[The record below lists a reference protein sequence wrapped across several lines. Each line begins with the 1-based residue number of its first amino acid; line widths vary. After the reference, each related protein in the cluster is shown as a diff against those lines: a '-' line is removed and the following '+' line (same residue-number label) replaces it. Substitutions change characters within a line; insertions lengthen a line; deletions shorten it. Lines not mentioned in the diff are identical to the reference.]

1 MAYRARNIMIAVALA
16 AVAALL
22 TSFYVTSYKRH
33 VQRGEDHV
41 TVLVA
46 KKDITEGMTGAEA
59 SGALSP
65 LEVPRR
71 SVVPG
76 AISSSDQLNGLVA
89 TQPTLEGEQVTTRR
103 FSPVSEKGVRGDLKG
118 NLRAV
123 QVQGDLNQTLA
134 GTLKDGDHVD
144 LLATFKYHK
153 AGLSSGDTFYASRV
167 VLRDLKVLKAP
178 DGPPVG
184 TKLTSGLNND
194 YSVMLAVTD
203 QQAQKLLFTMTQTG
217 GSSGSGNGVGW
228 SLQLRPVVHAADSPE
243 SVTTLDTVLRDGLGQ
258 SQLKRY
264 SGSFGGGQ

>member
-1 MAYRARNIMIAVALA
+1 MAYRARNILIAVALA

-46 KKDITEGMTGAEA
+46 KKDLTEGMTGAEA
-59 SGALSP
+59 ATALST

-76 AISSSDQLNGLVA
+76 AISSGDQLSGLVA

-103 FSPVSEKGVRGDLKG
+103 FSPVAEKGIRADLKG
-118 NLRAV
+118 TVRAF
-123 QVQGDLNQTLA
+123 QINGDVDQTLA
-134 GTLKDGDHVD
+134 GTLRDGDRVD
-144 LLATFKYHK
+144 VVATFKYHK
-153 AGLSSGDTFYASRV
+153 AGASSGDTFFASRV

-178 DGPPVG
+178 NGPPVG
-184 TKLTSGLNND
+184 TKLTSGLQDNF
-194 YSVMLAVTD
+194 SVMLAVTD
-203 QQAQKLLFTMTQTG
+203 RQAQKLLFTMTQTG
-217 GSSGSGNGVGW
+217 GSAGNGSGW
-228 SLQLRPVVHAADSPE
+228 SLQLRSLVHADDSPE
-243 SVTTLDTVLRDGLGQ
+243 SVTTLDTVLRDGLGS
-258 SQLKRY
+258 SQVKRY